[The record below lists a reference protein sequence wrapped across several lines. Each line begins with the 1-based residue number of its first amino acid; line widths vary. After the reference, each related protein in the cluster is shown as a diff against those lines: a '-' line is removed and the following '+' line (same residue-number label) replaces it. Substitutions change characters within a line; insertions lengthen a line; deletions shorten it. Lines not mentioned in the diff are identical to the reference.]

1 MIGEGFYKIQGIGT
15 PAYERTQSDKLFVR
29 ATVRVFDHD
38 GSFQDFQKRFWL
50 TTDKGT
56 AYSLNQ
62 LEILGCTFARGPED
76 LSGFGAFYAV
86 GKLKISTYDGALEVD
101 SIYADMP
108 KKQAEKADLR
118 SDAQRLKSAIA
129 ANRAE
134 KADGPKAK
142 RAAAKPVAEPEK
154 EEDLPF

>member
-15 PAYERTQSDKLFVR
+15 PCYERTLSDKLFVR
-29 ATVRVFDHD
+29 ATVRVFDQD
-38 GSFQDFQKRFWL
+38 GNFQDFLKRFWL

-86 GKLKISTYDGALEVD
+86 GKIKISTYDGALELDGV
-101 SIYADMP
+101 YADMP

-118 SDAQRLKSAIA
+118 GDVQRLKAAIA

-134 KADGPKAK
+134 KADGPKNGK
-142 RAAAKPVAEPEK
+142 RAAATPVK
-154 EEDLPF
+154 ENDEELPF